1 MILAALAAASAG
13 GTRVSPAA
21 QTLDR
26 VVASIGHTAITAID
40 VEQEY
45 RFERFLDAQWP
56 PPPPQPANLADAR
69 EHLTHQILLN
79 GEENPGPA
87 DRAESEKAA
96 AERLAALRKAFGR
109 PEDFQRALQDLG
121 MTETE
126 VLARIAEQELMLRLI
141 DQRLRPAASPSDD
154 EVAGYYRS
162 TFVPEF
168 QKKNGGAAAPP
179 LSEVDAQIRE
189 ILIQKRINELLDQ
202 WIEEL
207 KPTTNVRFHSF

>member
-1 MILAALAAASAG
+1 VAWAAGIAAS
-13 GTRVSPAA
+13 GTVCPAA

-26 VVASIGHTAITAID
+26 VVASIGHVAITASD

-56 PPPPQPANLADAR
+56 APPPNSATLASAR
-69 EHLTHQILLN
+69 EHLTYQEILTR
-79 GEENPGPA
+79 EENPAPA
-87 DRAESEKAA
+87 DKAESEKAA
-96 AERLAALRKAFGR
+96 AERLAALRKEFAH
-109 PEDFQRALQDLG
+109 PEDFLRALKDLG

-126 VLARIAEQELMLRLI
+126 VLVRIAQQELMLRLI

-179 LSEVDAQIRE
+179 LSEVDGQIRE
-189 ILIQKRINELLDQ
+189 VLIQKRINELLDQ

-207 KPTTNVRFHSF
+207 KPTTNVRFHTF

>member
-1 MILAALAAASAG
+1 
-13 GTRVSPAA
+13 
-21 QTLDR
+21 
-26 VVASIGHTAITAID
+26 VVASIGNFAITASD
-40 VEQEY
+40 VEQQY

-56 PPPPQPANLADAR
+56 PPSPNADVIAQAR
-69 EHLTHQILLN
+69 EHLTYQVLLTR
-79 GEENPGPA
+79 EENPGPA
-87 DRAESEKAA
+87 DKAESEKSAA
-96 AERLAALRKAFGR
+96 VRLAALHHAYAH
-109 PEDFQRALQDLG
+109 PEGFQRALKDLG

-126 VLARIAEQELMLRLI
+126 VLERIAQQELMLRVI
-141 DQRLRPAASPSDD
+141 DERLRPAALPTDD
-154 EVAGYYRS
+154 AVAGYYHS

-179 LSEVDAQIRE
+179 LSGVEDQIRE

>member
-1 MILAALAAASAG
+1 LAALAAAIALN
-13 GTRVSPAA
+13 TRVCPAA

-26 VVASIGHTAITAID
+26 VVASIGHVAITASD

-56 PPPPQPANLADAR
+56 PPPSTSAALASAR
-69 EHLTHQILLN
+69 EHLTYQILLN
-79 GEENPGPA
+79 REENPGPA
-87 DRAESEKAA
+87 DRAEGEKAA
-96 AERLAALRKAFGR
+96 AERLATLRKEFGR
-109 PEDFQRALQDLG
+109 PEDFQHALQELG
-121 MTETE
+121 MTDTE
-126 VLARIAEQELMLRLI
+126 ALARMAEQELMLRLI

-179 LSEVDAQIRE
+179 LSEVEAQIRE
-189 ILIQKRINELLDQ
+189 ILTQKRTNELLDQ

-207 KPTTNVRFHSF
+207 KPTTNVRFHEF

>member
-1 MILAALAAASAG
+1 MATLAAAIPAG
-13 GTRVSPAA
+13 LRVCPAA

-26 VVASIGHTAITAID
+26 VVASIGHAAITASD
-40 VEQEY
+40 VEREY

-56 PPPPQPANLADAR
+56 PPPPNSAALASAR
-69 EHLTHQILLN
+69 EHLTYQILLN
-79 GEENPGPA
+79 REENPGPA

-96 AERLAALRKAFGR
+96 AVRLAALHKEFSR

-121 MTETE
+121 MTEAE

-141 DQRLRPAASPSDD
+141 DQRMRPAASPSDD

-179 LSEVDAQIRE
+179 LSEVEAQIRE

-207 KPTTNVRFHSF
+207 KPTTNVRFHEF